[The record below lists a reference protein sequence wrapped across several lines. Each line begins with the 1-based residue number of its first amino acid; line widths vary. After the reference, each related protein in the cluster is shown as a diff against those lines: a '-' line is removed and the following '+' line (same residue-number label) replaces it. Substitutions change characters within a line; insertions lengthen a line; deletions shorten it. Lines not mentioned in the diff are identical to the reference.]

1 MINKYKRD
9 AFAGTSLE
17 AILQWNRI
25 KTFIIV
31 GIGVHV
37 GIIPTVSNGMNKG
50 YFTVTPEDCMVSHER
65 DWVETS
71 MKFFRMWGF
80 TNPSADII
88 AAWKGEGN

>member
-1 MINKYKRD
+1 M
-9 AFAGTSLE
+9 
-17 AILQWNRI
+17 
-25 KTFIIV
+25 
-31 GIGVHV
+31 HV

-80 TNPSADII
+80 TNPSSDII